1 MSSRENLL
9 VLSHGSLHLGSLHFA
24 ILEGHVWASI
34 EGERY
39 YDIMIHK
46 HHCED
51 VYDLID
57 LGVGRSHLKGLAPK

>member
-1 MSSRENLL
+1 MNHLSRENLL

-24 ILEGHVWASI
+24 ISEGHVWARVK
-34 EGERY
+34 GY
-39 YDIMIHK
+39 YDIMINK